1 MILHKHR
8 SYFRFV
14 LLTCI
19 VLSPSFIRAQSFEGE
34 ITMQMSS
41 PMLGNQKIDIF
52 CSVKGD
58 KISQTADDPH
68 QGKTTIYT
76 DTKAGVQVIV
86 QEALKQGMQI
96 DQAVVDEAV
105 KKMNMPPMVP
115 KKGGKEEMISGYNAE
130 LYTMMIDSAEEMS
143 IWLTKGLPK
152 DIAGAIRNC
161 VNAGINFTGVK
172 SDALMEM
179 FKAGYAPVRFEMKQG
194 DPIGSPCILDK
205 DRKPVAALAAQI
217 N

>member
-1 MILHKHR
+1 
-8 SYFRFV
+8 
-14 LLTCI
+14 
-19 VLSPSFIRAQSFEGE
+19 
-34 ITMQMSS
+34 
-41 PMLGNQKIDIF
+41 
-52 CSVKGD
+52 
-58 KISQTADDPH
+58 
-68 QGKTTIYT
+68 
-76 DTKAGVQVIV
+76 
-86 QEALKQGMQI
+86 MQI

-105 KKMNMPPMVP
+105 KKMNIPPMVP

-194 DPIGSPCILDK
+194 GAVQFTEEFAKAEHKKLPDALFTVPSDIKVTKFDPSAMSAPPPDDGK
-205 DRKPVAALAAQI
+205 K
-217 N
+217 